1 MTGYSKNGL
10 NGPAVEKLVEVWAEP
25 GPHPEYHER
34 IKAEVRALFPLLY
47 DAVEDVARHAKN
59 GWMA

>member
-1 MTGYSKNGL
+1 MAGYGL
-10 NGPAVEKLVEVWAEP
+10 NGPSVEKLAEVWDNP

-34 IKAEVRALFPLLY
+34 IKNEIRDLFPLLY
-47 DAVEDVARHAKN
+47 DAVEDVARNVRN